1 MATPTKISAPRGIDA
16 IYYQVRDTARA
27 RRFYEEFLGF
37 VPSQIAD
44 GEGGWEGAEYE
55 MPTGQT
61 FGIGKSAQ
69 APWRPS
75 GGMMLSVDDVAL
87 AAQRVT
93 QGGGKVVMD
102 TMDTPV
108 CVMAWC
114 EDTEGN
120 TFSLHHRKDGSVG

>member
-1 MATPTKISAPRGIDA
+1 MTTSAKVSSPRGIDA
-16 IYYQVRDTARA
+16 VYYMVQDTARA

-37 VPSQIAD
+37 VPGHVAD
-44 GEGGWEGAEYE
+44 DGGEWEGAEYE

-69 APWRPS
+69 APWRAS
-75 GGMMLSVDDVAL
+75 GGMMHSVDDVDQ
-87 AAQRVT
+87 AAQRVRE
-93 QGGGKVVMD
+93 GGGNVVMGP
-102 TMDTPV
+102 METPV
-108 CVMAWC
+108 CFMAWC